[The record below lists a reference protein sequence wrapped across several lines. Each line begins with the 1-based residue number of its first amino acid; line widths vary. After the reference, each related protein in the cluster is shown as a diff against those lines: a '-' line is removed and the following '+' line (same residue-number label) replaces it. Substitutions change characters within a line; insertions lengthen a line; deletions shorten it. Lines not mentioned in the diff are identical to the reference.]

1 MHRSASTSTTNHS
14 GWVSD
19 RTISKTPK
27 PPSASADE
35 GYWLGCCRLFCDDFR
50 HRPVLREYPA
60 FSSWDISSS
69 HRGFDLPPG
78 AMGRKTDHGVSNTGT
93 GTAGLAGRV
102 RIRRR
107 ANRYSPSG
115 RGVPRQRRRSI
126 TPLTDRLGPLI
137 APSLEPVPDSATR
150 VISGEHGHDGGDP
163 QIGQLVR
170 MRGVVGR
177 KVD

>member
-35 GYWLGCCRLFCDDFR
+35 GYWLGCGRFFCDDFG

-60 FSSWDISSS
+60 FSSWDISSG

-78 AMGRKTDHGVSNTGT
+78 AMSRETDHGVSNSGT

-102 RIRRR
+102 RIGRR
-107 ANRYSPSG
+107 ADRDAPSG
-115 RGVPRQRRRSI
+115 GCVPRQGSRTV
-126 TPLTDRLGPLI
+126 TPFADRLGPLI
-137 APSLEPVPDSATR
+137 ALPLEPVPNCTAGMG
-150 VISGEHGHDGGDP
+150 SGEVQSRRGLSP
-163 QIGQLVR
+163 VR
-170 MRGVVGR
+170 PAGPHARSCRPTG
-177 KVD
+177 